1 MSDQDTQDDEE
12 FCGRRWRITVESYL
26 ESIHVAAVDE
36 EVKAVSLVVGETMSD
51 DSPGIEI
58 HECCGSTPNS
68 EIQLT
73 LEKCPLFKGVSLQ
86 TLNTILSRIQA
97 VKADFGARLIGKSL
111 LNRGLLIAKQLSS
124 IRVIPSDT
132 DDYFNQ
138 VAEVNIFAGAYLG
151 EFYLPTLA

>member
-1 MSDQDTQDDEE
+1 
-12 FCGRRWRITVESYL
+12 
-26 ESIHVAAVDE
+26 
-36 EVKAVSLVVGETMSD
+36 MSD
-51 DSPGIEI
+51 DSPGIERYMNAAEVI
-58 HECCGSTPNS
+58 PNS

-151 EFYLPTLA
+151 EFLFTDTGLRGSANIINTTQDSLYLFIPKDVFTDLPERAKVEILLNILRMPLLS